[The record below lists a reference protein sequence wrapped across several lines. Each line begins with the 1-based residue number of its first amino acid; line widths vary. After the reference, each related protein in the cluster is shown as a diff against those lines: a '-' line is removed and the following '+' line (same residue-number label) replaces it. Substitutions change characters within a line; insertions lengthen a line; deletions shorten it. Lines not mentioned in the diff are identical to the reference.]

1 MQQRMTDSIRLFL
14 TGDVMTGRGVD
25 QILPAPSDPVLY
37 ESYVTDARDYV
48 ELAEQLNGR
57 IARPVDH
64 AYVWGDAL
72 SVLKRFA
79 PDARIVNLETSVT
92 SCDAFWRGKGI
103 NYRMHPRNIPCLQ
116 AAQIDCAVLANN
128 HVLDWGY
135 GGLAETMT
143 VLRQGGL
150 RPTGA
155 GMTKLQAHAPGII
168 DLGTRGRVLI
178 FAFASESSGVP
189 RAWGVG
195 ERGMGVNL
203 LPASS
208 HAAAAYVAS
217 VIGRYRRQNDLVV
230 VSMHW
235 GDNWGYEIPAEQRD
249 LARALVERVGVDVI
263 HGHSSHH
270 PKGIEILQDRPIL
283 YGCGDFINDYE
294 GISGHDAYR
303 GDLRLGYFLEMHPS
317 GGGLRSMDVVPFQ
330 STRLRLNLASQADVE
345 WVEATLRRESAGF
358 GVTVDRVR
366 RDTLSISRASMR
378 SAPAR
383 AVGL

>member
-1 MQQRMTDSIRLFL
+1 MTDSIRLFL
-14 TGDVMTGRGVD
+14 AGDVMTGRGVD
-25 QILPAPSDPVLY
+25 QILPKPSGPVLY

-48 ELAEQLNGR
+48 ELAEQLNGP

-64 AYVWGDAL
+64 AYVWGDL
-72 SVLKRFA
+72 LTVLKRFA

-103 NYRMHPRNIPCLQ
+103 NYRMHPRNVACLK
-116 AAQIDCAVLANN
+116 APEIDCAVLANN

-135 GGLAETMT
+135 GGLAETLA
-143 VLRQGGL
+143 VLRGAGL

-155 GMTKLQAHAPGII
+155 GMTKLEAHAPGVV
-168 DLGTRGRVLI
+168 DLGPQGRVLV

-208 HAAAAYVAS
+208 HAAAAFIAS
-217 VIGRYRRQNDLVV
+217 VIGRYRRQNDVVV
-230 VSMHW
+230 VSIHW
-235 GDNWGYEIPAEQRD
+235 GGNWGYEIPAEQRE
-249 LARALVERVGVDVI
+249 LAHALVERVGVDVI

-270 PKGIEILQDRPIL
+270 AKGIEILEGRPIL
-283 YGCGDFINDYE
+283 YGCGDLINDYE
-294 GISGHDAYR
+294 GISGHEAYR
-303 GDLRLGYFLEMHPS
+303 GDLRLGYFLEMRPA
-317 GGGLRSMDVVPFQ
+317 GGGLRRLDVVPFQ
-330 STRLRLNLASQADVE
+330 SKRLRLQLASQADVE
-345 WVEATLRRESAGF
+345 WVETTLRRESAGF

-366 RDTLSISRASMR
+366 RDTLGISRASMNSQ
-378 SAPAR
+378 SAI
-383 AVGL
+383 AVSL